1 MTRRLF
7 SGDVWSI
14 SALLAILANGASS
27 LDAQQPKT
35 PTIAHDSA
43 TATRSGV
50 GAVTATRIKGAT
62 PRLDGRLDDAVWSTA
77 SWNSDFTQREPTE
90 GAKAT
95 ARTEVAFLYDDAA
108 LYIGARMQKGGDAPV
123 RALVTRRD
131 NQGSS
136 DQIVVSLDSY
146 HDRRTAY
153 SFGVTAA
160 GVRID
165 YFHSSDDQYNR
176 DYSFDPVWEAQTEI
190 VPSGWTAELRIPF
203 TQLRFNAGEV
213 QVWGVNLTRS
223 IPALNEEDY
232 LVLVRRNETGWSS
245 RFAELRGVESIAP
258 SRRVELIPYVASSA
272 QLLGN
277 VDPADPF
284 SKKRSSEVR
293 VGGDVKV
300 GLGPNLTLNA
310 TINPDFGQVEA
321 DPAQVNLSGFETVFP
336 ERRPFFV
343 EGSQL
348 LRANN
353 LSLFVSRRIGQGPRY
368 SPSADYVEPIL
379 NTTIKGAAKV
389 TGRLPSGLSVGV
401 LGALTGSE
409 TARTFSTSTGQFADA
424 VVEPLTSFGVARLQQ
439 EFGKAKSTVAVM
451 LTNVNRRIDDGSP
464 IAAILPRNAMT
475 GAFEWNLRFK
485 NGEYVASGAIAFS
498 HLSGDSAAILRIQR
512 APAHYFGRPDAPY
525 LKISSSRETLTGTD
539 TNIGFSK
546 NAGRFLW
553 QIGAYGEA
561 PGLDINDA
569 GRIGAADDRGI
580 NFGARYRQTVPRK
593 NFRSWD
599 VGLYQYDEWD
609 YGGVLQGM
617 TAQLI
622 SNQVLRNFWQTSVNL
637 SYTAPAIED
646 NLTRGGPLMGFVS
659 QWYGGASLST
669 SPAKKTR
676 WSINPN
682 GGWDANGGW
691 TQAINAGVS
700 FRPGNRIELSVN
712 PGYGHWVN
720 SRQYLTTLNGGTAAT
735 FGKRYVFSYIERSE
749 LSAQLRLNY
758 SLGPD
763 LTLETYAEP
772 FASTGR
778 YYRTGELPRARS
790 YGLREYGTDGTTLTR
805 FGADSIVVTD
815 GAARF
820 QVPVADFNVLSFR
833 SNVVM
838 RWEWR
843 PGSTAYLV
851 WQQNRGDSRTSGA
864 LVRPSSLYDALTA
877 NGDNVFAIK
886 LNYWLPF

>member
-1 MTRRLF
+1 MTQRVCFEVVLK
-7 SGDVWSI
+7 VA
-14 SALLAILANGASS
+14 ALAAIVSS
-27 LDAQQPKT
+27 LATPVGGQQTRT
-35 PTIAHDSA
+35 PVDSS
-43 TATRSGV
+43 TLLRSGV
-50 GAVTATRIKGAT
+50 GAVTATRITGAT
-62 PRLDGRLDDAVWSTA
+62 PHLDGRLDDAAWSTA
-77 SWNSDFTQREPTE
+77 SWTSDFTQREPTE

-131 NQGSS
+131 NEGSS
-136 DQIVVSLDSY
+136 DQLIVSLDSY

-165 YFHSSDDQYNR
+165 YFHSTDDQSNR

-203 TQLRFNAGEV
+203 TQLRFNAGDI
-213 QVWGVNLTRS
+213 QVWGVNLTRI

-232 LVLVRRNETGWSS
+232 LVLVRRNENGWAS
-245 RFAELRGVESIAP
+245 RFAELRGIERIAP

-272 QLLGN
+272 HILGD
-277 VDPADPF
+277 VDSSDPF
-284 SKKRSSEVR
+284 SEKRSSDIR

-300 GLGPNLTLNA
+300 GLGPSLTLNA

-348 LRANN
+348 LRASNV
-353 LSLFVSRRIGQGPRY
+353 SLFVSRRIGQGPRY
-368 SPSADYVEPIL
+368 HPSADYVEPIL

-409 TARTFSTSTGQFADA
+409 KARTFSNGQFSEA
-424 VVEPLTSFGVARLQQ
+424 VLEPLTSFGVGRLQQ

-451 LTNVNRRIDDGSP
+451 LTNVNRRIDEGSP
-464 IAAILPRNAMT
+464 IAAILPRNAVT
-475 GAFEWNLRFK
+475 GAVEWDLRFK
-485 NGEYVASGAIAFS
+485 NGEYELSGSFSVS
-498 HLSGDSAAILRIQR
+498 HLSGDSAAILRIQKL
-512 APAHYFGRPDAPY
+512 PAHYFGRPDAPY
-525 LKISSSRETLTGTD
+525 LKIDSSRETLTGTD

-546 NAGRFLW
+546 NAGKFLW
-553 QIGAYGEA
+553 SVGAYGEA
-561 PGLDINDA
+561 PGLDINDI
-569 GRIGAADDRGI
+569 GRIGAADDRGF
-580 NFGARYRQTVPRK
+580 NEGVRYRQTVPGK
-593 NFRSWD
+593 TLRSWD
-599 VGLYQYDEWD
+599 IGLYNYNEWD
-609 YGGVLQGM
+609 YGGIRQG
-617 TAQLI
+617 TVFQAI
-622 SNQVLRNFWQTSVNL
+622 SNQVLRNFWQTSANL
-637 SYTAPAIED
+637 SYTAPAVED
-646 NLTRGGPLMGFVS
+646 NLTRGGPLMGLAS
-659 QWYGGASLST
+659 SWNGGVSLST
-669 SPAKKTR
+669 SPGKKTR
-676 WSINPN
+676 WSISPG

-691 TQAINAGVS
+691 TQAIEAGVS

-712 PGYGHWVN
+712 PSYGRWVD
-720 SRQYLTTLNGGTAAT
+720 SRQYLTTLAGGTAAT
-735 FGKRYVFSYIERSE
+735 FGNRYVFSYIERSE
-749 LSAQLRLNY
+749 LAAQLRLNY
-758 SLGPD
+758 SLAPD

-778 YYRTGELPRARS
+778 YYRHGELPRARS
-790 YGLREYGTDGTTLTR
+790 FGLREYGSDGTTLTR
-805 FGADSIVVTD
+805 FGSDSIVVTD
-815 GAARF
+815 GSARF
-820 QVPVADFNVLSFR
+820 QLPVTDFNVLSFR

-851 WQQNRGDSRTSGA
+851 WQQNRGDQRTSGA
-864 LVRPSSLYDALTA
+864 LVRPSSLFDALTA